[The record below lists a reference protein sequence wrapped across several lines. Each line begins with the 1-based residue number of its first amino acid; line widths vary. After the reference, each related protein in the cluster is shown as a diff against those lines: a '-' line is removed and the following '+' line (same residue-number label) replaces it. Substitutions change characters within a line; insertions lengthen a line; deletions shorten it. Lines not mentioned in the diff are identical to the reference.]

1 MFSFL
6 CLVELALPMSKTL
19 VDSYGRRIRKLRVSL
34 TDQCN
39 LRCHYCMPV
48 DAKFL
53 EQSSYLSC
61 QEYGEIIGELIALGL
76 EEVRLTGGEP
86 LLRRNFTEIV
96 RAIGQLKLKK
106 IGLTTN
112 GIVLDRHLDTLGE
125 NNVLDLNV
133 SLDSLNAKTFSEITH
148 RNCLNT
154 ILRNLELA
162 SRQGFKIKLNTV
174 VMREINDREIF
185 DLIEYAK
192 RWEMEIRFLEI
203 MRIGYACRH
212 QEKTFISAQ
221 ELLAKIQQKYSLKP
235 IQSALD
241 ATAFRYST
249 SCGGIIGFIASESQP
264 FCGHC
269 SRWRLSVDG
278 TLRAC
283 LLKNEGINIRNFS
296 SLERQHVYQQ
306 LLGMKPYLRPPEV
319 SHAMHQIG
327 G

>member
-1 MFSFL
+1 
-6 CLVELALPMSKTL
+6 MSQSLIDT
-19 VDSYGRRIRKLRVSL
+19 YGRRIRKLRVSL

-48 DAKFL
+48 DAMFL
-53 EQSSYLSC
+53 DQSTYLYC
-61 QEYGEIIGELIALGL
+61 QEYAEIIGELITLGL

-86 LLRRNFTEIV
+86 LLRSNFAEIV

-112 GIVLDRHLDTLGE
+112 GIILDRYLDILGE
-125 NNVLDLNV
+125 NNILDLNV
-133 SLDSLNAKTFSEITH
+133 SLDSLSAKTFGEITH

-162 SRQGFKIKLNTV
+162 YHQGFRIKLNTV
-174 VMREINDREIF
+174 VMRGINDHEIF

-192 RWEMEIRFLEI
+192 RWNMEIRFLEI
-203 MRIGYACRH
+203 MRIGYAC
-212 QEKTFISAQ
+212 QQQDKTFISAQ
-221 ELLAKIQQKYSLKP
+221 ELLTRIQQKYSLKP

-249 SCGGIIGFIASESQP
+249 SWGGTIGFIASESQP

-283 LLKNEGINIRNFS
+283 LLKNEGINIRCFLP
-296 SLERQHVYQQ
+296 LERQHVYRQ

>member
-6 CLVELALPMSKTL
+6 WLVELALPMSQSL

-48 DAKFL
+48 DATFL
-53 EQSSYLSC
+53 EQSTYLSC
-61 QEYGEIIGELIALGL
+61 QEYGEIIEELVEFGL

-86 LLRRNFTEIV
+86 LLRSNFAEIV

-112 GIVLDRHLDTLGE
+112 GIILDRHLDTLRE
-125 NNVLDLNV
+125 NNILNLNV
-133 SLDSLNAKTFSEITH
+133 SLDSLNVKTFREITH
-148 RNCLNT
+148 GNYLQT

-162 SRQGFKIKLNTV
+162 HHQGFKIKLNTV
-174 VMREINDREIF
+174 VMRGINDQEIF

-192 RWEMEIRFLEI
+192 QWAMEIRFLEI
-203 MRIGYACRH
+203 MRIGYACQQ

-221 ELLAKIQQKYSLKP
+221 ELLTRIQQKYSLKP
-235 IQSALD
+235 LQSALD
-241 ATAFRYST
+241 ATAFRYSI

-283 LLKNEGINIRNFS
+283 LLKNEGINIRHFLPS
-296 SLERQHVYQQ
+296 ERQQVYQQ

-319 SHAMHQIG
+319 SHAMYQIG